1 MPFKTKSSK
10 RAHFEEHALSISP
23 LLTITS
29 VSSFMRIPTKPVQ
42 TMPSFEYPV
51 TPVLEYIQRTWNNL
65 LVSNQQLLS
74 VIPEEKVEQAV
85 DSVPILYISPKENKN
100 SVIQELQKVLSAE
113 DLNSLDIVAL
123 PESGDLDQLAPGLLY
138 LPNPYIVPGG
148 RFKEMY
154 GWDSYFIQ
162 EGLLRDGLLN
172 IAKGMTENQ
181 LYQIE
186 KYGTVLNAN
195 RSYYINRSQP
205 PFIARMVMDV
215 YKHTTD
221 IGWLKKALPSI
232 ENHYDYWVTGK
243 HLISRGA
250 AAGLSR
256 YYAFGEGPA
265 IEVEQGEVEDGKTH
279 YQRIQDY
286 YKTHQIKDYDVTHY
300 YDAEND
306 QLTPKFYR
314 ADRTMRESGFDPSNR
329 FGPFN
334 IDILH
339 YAPVCLNS
347 LLYKME
353 TDMRDMYRIVQQ
365 SDMADLMNEKAEK
378 RKQIMDQVLWNEDHG
393 LYQDFNFKTEQSR
406 YYPFATMFFPL
417 WAGAASPG
425 QAQHSLNNLPLLER
439 AGGIMTSN
447 HVSGNQWDA
456 PFGWAPLQEIAAKG
470 FLNYPSVTGAKEAAV
485 RIASKFVNTIAKD
498 FSKTQSLFEKYDV
511 ERMSSNVSDEIE
523 FGYSSNEIG
532 FGWTNS
538 AFLELLNIIKQNS
551 VMEPLNPKESILSK
565 VVGIR

>member
-1 MPFKTKSSK
+1 MSSPTQPV
-10 RAHFEEHALSISP
+10 HND
-23 LLTITS
+23 ITA
-29 VSSFMRIPTKPVQ
+29 IPT
-42 TMPSFEYPV
+42 FEYPV
-51 TPVLEYIQRTWNNL
+51 TPVLDYIQQTWSNL

-74 VIPEEKVEQAV
+74 VIPEEKVKLAEGSDPV
-85 DSVPILYISPKENKN
+85 LYISQKENKN
-100 SVIQELQKVLSAE
+100 SVINELQKVLDPE
-113 DLNSLDIVAL
+113 ELKNLDIASL
-123 PESGDLDQLAPGLLY
+123 PESENLDKLAPGLLY
-138 LPNPYIVPGG
+138 LPHPYVVPGG

-162 EGLLRDGLLN
+162 EGLLREEHLN
-172 IAKGMTENQ
+172 LAKGMTENQ

-205 PFIARMVMDV
+205 PFIARMVMDI
-215 YKHTTD
+215 YRHTND
-221 IGWLKKALPSI
+221 AEWLKKTLPAV
-232 ENHYDYWVTGK
+232 EKHYDYWVTGK
-243 HLISRGA
+243 HLISRGP

-265 IEVEQGEVEDGKTH
+265 IEVEQGEIEDGKTH

-286 YKTHQIKDYDVTHY
+286 YKTHPITDYDITHY

-353 TDMRDMYRIVQQ
+353 TDMRDMYHIVQEPE
-365 SDMADLMNEKAEK
+365 MADLMDEKAEK
-378 RKQIMDQVLWNEDHG
+378 RKQIMDQVLWNDEHD

-406 YYPFATMFFPL
+406 HYPFATMFFPL
-417 WAGAASPG
+417 WAGAASPE
-425 QAQHSLNNLPLLER
+425 QAQHALNKLPLLER
-439 AGGIMTSN
+439 AGGLITST

-456 PFGWAPLQEIAAKG
+456 PFAWAPLQEIAAKG
-470 FLNYPSVTGAKEAAV
+470 LLNYPLVPGATEAAV
-485 RIASKFVNTIAKD
+485 RIATKFVNTIAKD

-511 ERMSSNVSDEIE
+511 ERMSSSVSDEIE
-523 FGYSSNEIG
+523 FGYTSNEIG

-538 AFLELLNIIKQNS
+538 AFLELLDIIKNHSLLDPRKGSIHTLNS
-551 VMEPLNPKESILSK
+551 
-565 VVGIR
+565 